1 MGASRGGCCGA
12 SGSNAPSWACS
23 AIRGRSK
30 VNQTD
35 EECVD
40 VVIRRAHIDG
50 LHSTQLTDSY
60 YDTILLIIKGGGTT
74 EVELGQCKANE
85 RNGRSRMT

>member
-23 AIRGRSK
+23 AIRRRSK
-30 VNQTD
+30 VKPTE

-40 VVIRRAHIDG
+40 VVIRRTNIDG
-50 LHSTQLTDSY
+50 LHSTQLTDS
-60 YDTILLIIKGGGTT
+60 
-74 EVELGQCKANE
+74 
-85 RNGRSRMT
+85 

>member
-1 MGASRGGCCGA
+1 MGAFRGGCCGA
-12 SGSNAPSWACS
+12 SGPNAPSWACC
-23 AIRGRSK
+23 AIRRRSK

-40 VVIRRAHIDG
+40 VVIRRTNIDG

-60 YDTILLIIKGGGTT
+60 YDTILLIIKGGGARQK
-74 EVELGQCKANE
+74 L
-85 RNGRSRMT
+85 S